1 MPLPHW
7 GGPPHDP
14 PITSY
19 WQSWYWERSG
29 SPGWALLLPGRGL
42 QAGGISPGATPQWGP
57 WSTPGLALVGWA
69 RGSVYRQPSLWR
81 REPRGEGGA
90 GASDWESEALGS
102 ACLMK
107 ERGANGD
114 TEILIRGSL
123 WGGIYYLALIGCVVA
138 SQHPGPGREPR
149 NSPRSRAPGEAV
161 LGLRWGAGVPFS
173 ACGILRPRRAQL
185 LSSRAGS
192 RGSSKHL
199 CLLFSL
205 LSLPRGPPTYGCF
218 RLANPPHPDP
228 GRRCLRRKP
237 RQGEDPDEGAH
248 SSLGSL
254 WEPVSW

>member
-1 MPLPHW
+1 MRAVLVPLPRCAHLVHPWVAGLVYSPLLTASCLWEQGWLERASGIPCQRPPQQGQGVTLSVPLPHW

-29 SPGWALLLPGRGL
+29 SPGWALLLPGQGL
-42 QAGGISPGATPQWGP
+42 QAGGISPRATPQWGP

-90 GASDWESEALGS
+90 GASDGESEALGS

-107 ERGANGD
+107 ERGANRD

-149 NSPRSRAPGEAV
+149 NSPR
-161 LGLRWGAGVPFS
+161 
-173 ACGILRPRRAQL
+173 
-185 LSSRAGS
+185 
-192 RGSSKHL
+192 
-199 CLLFSL
+199 
-205 LSLPRGPPTYGCF
+205 
-218 RLANPPHPDP
+218 
-228 GRRCLRRKP
+228 
-237 RQGEDPDEGAH
+237 
-248 SSLGSL
+248 
-254 WEPVSW
+254 